1 MNEEHIEMLIDAIQD
16 YEYNAPYII
25 LLYIPS
31 NDEYLPDFYFAV
43 LAALR
48 IPDEDEL
55 ASIFEITK
63 KDMGNIVYAAEH
75 LIMPKED
82 AIEYLE
88 KLLD

>member
-1 MNEEHIEMLIDAIQD
+1 MNEEHIEMLIDAIHNHD
-16 YEYNAPYII
+16 YNAPYII

-31 NDEYLPDFYFAV
+31 NDEYIPDFYFAV

-63 KDMGNIVYAAEH
+63 RDIGNMVYAAEH
-75 LIMPKED
+75 LIMLKD
-82 AIEYLE
+82 KAIEYLE
-88 KLLD
+88 ELID